1 MAERGRNDVPPE
13 RVAWGDLGRD
23 APLSR
28 EWGFDRGG
36 AIDRHYIEAFLEAH
50 AGDIRGRVLE
60 VANGRY
66 TRRFGRGVQRSDVLN
81 VVAGAPETTIVAD
94 LAAGDGIPS
103 AAFDCVICT
112 QTLQLVYDVRSAIRT
127 LHRILRPEG
136 VLLATVP
143 GISQISRFDMDRW
156 GDYWRFSEASARALF
171 QEHFDAGGVEVTPA
185 GNALSTTAFLF
196 GLSAREL
203 APAELAHTDT
213 SYGLVLCVRA
223 CRSDAASRDTASG
236 FGNGSSA

>member
-1 MAERGRNDVPPE
+1 MTDRQPEGRVPAPG
-13 RVAWGDLGRD
+13 RVRWGSLARTS
-23 APLSR
+23 PVSR
-28 EWGFDRGG
+28 EWGIDRGL
-36 AIDRHYIEAFLEAH
+36 AIDRHYIEAFLGAH
-50 AGDIRGRVLE
+50 AGDVRGRVLE

-66 TRRFGRGVQRSDVLN
+66 TRQFGRGVERGDVLN

-94 LAAGDGIPS
+94 LASGDGIPGET
-103 AAFDCVICT
+103 FDCVICT

-127 LHRILRPEG
+127 LHRILRPGG

-156 GDYWRFSEASARALF
+156 GDYWRFSSTSARGLF
-171 QEHFDAGGVEVTPA
+171 QAHFDAGALEIRSR

-203 APAELAHTDT
+203 TAAELLHFDPL
-213 SYGLVLCVRA
+213 YELVLCIRA
-223 CRSDAASRDTASG
+223 RRS
-236 FGNGSSA
+236 